1 MVIGGLGGYLFGKLS
16 KWLINGI
23 KLDFEGLYPVLVIAL
38 MFITF
43 SSTDVIGGNG
53 FLAVYVCA
61 VYLGNHEIIHKKSVL
76 KMFDGL
82 AWLMQI
88 ILFLTLGLLV
98 YPSHIV
104 PVIEHGLLISIF
116 LILVARPISVFISL
130 SFFKINFRKKMFLSW
145 VGLRG
150 AVPIV
155 FATYPLIAGIDKADL
170 IFNIVFFVSLTSVL
184 LQGTTLGKIAD
195 WLHVSL
201 PQNLKRKEPIDELVA
216 ETMKTAMHEIKL
228 DEENKCVG
236 KKLVELN
243 FPKSAI
249 IAMIKRKDKFFT
261 PNGSTILQSND
272 VLIIISNTEQS
283 IDEVYSC
290 LKINRNREE

>member
-1 MVIGGLGGYLFGKLS
+1 
-16 KWLINGI
+16 
-23 KLDFEGLYPVLVIAL
+23 
-38 MFITF
+38 
-43 SSTDVIGGNG
+43 
-53 FLAVYVCA
+53 
-61 VYLGNHEIIHKKSVL
+61 
-76 KMFDGL
+76 
-82 AWLMQI
+82 
-88 ILFLTLGLLV
+88 
-98 YPSHIV
+98 
-104 PVIEHGLLISIF
+104 
-116 LILVARPISVFISL
+116 
-130 SFFKINFRKKMFLSW
+130 
-145 VGLRG
+145 
-150 AVPIV
+150 
-155 FATYPLIAGIDKADL
+155 
-170 IFNIVFFVSLTSVL
+170 VSLTSVL